1 MNDTYAVGEFVRL
14 KDDYSWAN
22 GKYAGAVVQI
32 TEVHDHREL
41 LDDADA
47 LIYGARFVDPRDGAV
62 MAGGI
67 PVSPEDIDEEYDHY
81 EARQAAS
88 WNAFLSYV
96 MA

>member
-32 TEVHDHREL
+32 TEIHDHREL

-47 LIYGARFVDPRDGAV
+47 LIYGAARHYAD
-62 MAGGI
+62 AGMTVSGI
-67 PVSPEDIDEEYDHY
+67 PVSPSDIDEEYDHY
-81 EARQAAS
+81 EAQRAAQ
-88 WNAFLSYV
+88 WNSFLAGV